1 MEREDIDKNEPHII
15 AGTYQILQQI
25 GSGGG
30 GIVYLGRHLR
40 LDKMI
45 VLKADRRTQKIAK
58 DELRREADILKNLNQ
73 TYIPQVYD
81 FVEEN
86 GIVYTVEDFIS
97 GESLDKLLKR
107 KEKIPQSTIIEWACE
122 MLEALVYLHSQPPFG
137 ILHGDIKPANIMLRP
152 NGTIC
157 LIDYNIALFLGAD
170 GAVQLGSS
178 AGYASPEHYGIDY
191 RTSSKTQLSRQ
202 TQVLTQVKSSAQT
215 QISGQNAQTVY
226 EDRAKTIYTPGPDE
240 QNHLQQKSSSRLGVR
255 VDVRSDIYSLGATL
269 YHLLTGRRPAKNAKE
284 VEPIGRGQISDAVAV
299 IIEKAMQPNPD
310 ERYQTAAEMLYDFEH
325 LYEHDKRTIKR
336 RKRARIATAVWAC
349 LAATGG
355 MTVYTGLRQM
365 ERRQNMYALA
375 GDSQE
380 ALQKGDV
387 QSAIELALLALPQS
401 NSIFEAPATAK
412 AQKALTDALGVYE
425 LSDGFFAS
433 RQIELPGEV
442 FTMCMSPDGTRVA
455 VLYAY
460 EMAVYD
466 LESGI
471 QLAARPAEESAL
483 SEVEFLDN
491 NTVVFAGA
499 SGVEVFSL
507 QDNKVLWTGEKATAV
522 TISEDKRTVAAVYK
536 DSKECYVYDAR
547 TGDLRSTVDFDGR
560 GQSTAYNPIFAN
572 PNDNVFELNADGS
585 WLAVSFDDGSLEVF
599 RLENVDDS
607 VILSDASDFVRFE
620 GGFYKQYFVFSA
632 QDKKQSLCAIID
644 LKELQET
651 GEFTL
656 QSHIG
661 VECDDTGIYISN
673 GNLLV
678 KMDPETGEQT
688 SVAATLTDIISYMR
702 SDKFTAAASDDNA
715 YRVFTPDALEMQVF
729 SSESDPDFIGISD
742 QYLCVGSRSST
753 TLQVMKFQEHDQAR
767 LASYNAK
774 YDHSEARVSSDN
786 KSVMLFNY
794 KGFLISDFSGEK
806 ICEVS
811 LEDSDKIYD
820 QQYLR
825 QADGKDNDDGK
836 DGNYLEVTYYDGTV
850 NGYSAKNGSLAYT
863 KKIDPPNDSLYEEF
877 YTDEYRIASKLNG
890 APEVY
895 SLKTGKKL
903 FDLITE
909 DYLTY
914 VTQVGDY
921 IVTEY
926 LTAGGERYGLLLN
939 EDCETL
945 ARLPTLCDIEYQ
957 PGTQNGEQN
966 EKQSEVQS
974 EVHFIFD
981 DGLGNLRQSRLYSLD
996 ELVDMA
1002 KAWEETNA
1010 DINTGSMSGSGIR
1023 DTGNQESQSDVLAIS
1038 RQETKEGD
1046 LQ

>member
-1 MEREDIDKNEPHII
+1 MNMEREDIDEKTPHII
-15 AGTYQILQQI
+15 ADSYQILQQI

-58 DELRREADILKNLNQ
+58 DELRREADILKNLSQ

-81 FVEEN
+81 FVEED
-86 GIVYTVEDFIS
+86 GIVYTVEDFIP

-107 KEKIPQSTIIEWACE
+107 KEKIPQATIIEWACE

-202 TQVLTQVKSSAQT
+202 TQVLTQVQSSAQT
-215 QISGQNAQTVY
+215 QLSGQNAQTIY
-226 EDRAKTIYTPGPDE
+226 DDRAKTIYTPGPDE
-240 QNHLQQKSSSRLGVR
+240 QSYLLQKNKGVR

-284 VEPIGRGQISDAVAV
+284 VEAIGRGQISDAVAA
-299 IIEKAMQPNPD
+299 IIEKAMRPNPD
-310 ERYQTAAEMLYDFEH
+310 ERYQTASDMLSDFEH
-325 LYEHDKRTIKR
+325 LYEHDRRTIKR

-349 LAATGG
+349 LAAVGG

-387 QSAIELALLALPQS
+387 QSAINLALLALPQS

-433 RQIELPGEV
+433 RQIELPAEV
-442 FTMCMSPDGTRVA
+442 FAMCMSPNGTRVA

-466 LESGI
+466 LESGKKLI
-471 QLAARPAEESAL
+471 VRPAERSAL
-483 SEVEFLDN
+483 SEVEFLDDD
-491 NTVVFAGA
+491 TVIFAGA
-499 SGVEVFSL
+499 SGIEAFSL
-507 QDNKVLWTGEKATAV
+507 KDNIVLWTGEKATAITV
-522 TISEDKRTVAAVYK
+522 SEDRSKVAAVYK
-536 DSKECYVYDAR
+536 DSKECFVYDAK
-547 TGDLRSTVDFDGR
+547 TGNRLSTIDFDGR

-572 PNDNVFELNADGS
+572 PNDNVFELNEDGS
-585 WLAVSFDDGSLEVF
+585 WLAVSFADGSLEVF
-599 RLENVDDS
+599 NLNDVDDS

-644 LKELQET
+644 LKELQKT

-661 VECDDTGIYISN
+661 VECDNTGIYISN

-678 KMDPETGEQT
+678 KMDPETGKQK

-702 SDKFTAAASDDNA
+702 SDNFIVAASDDKA

-729 SSESDPDFIGISD
+729 SSESDPDFVGISD
-742 QYLCVGSRSST
+742 KYLCVGSRSAT
-753 TLQVMKFQEHDQAR
+753 MLQVMKLKEHDQAQI
-767 LASYNAK
+767 ASYNAK
-774 YDHSEARVSSDN
+774 YSHSEARVNSDDET
-786 KSVMLFNY
+786 VMLFNY
-794 KGFLISDFSGEK
+794 KGFLISNFSGEE
-806 ICEVS
+806 ICDAS
-811 LEDSDKIYD
+811 LDNSDKIYD

-825 QADGKDNDDGK
+825 QT

-850 NGYSAKNGSLAYT
+850 NGYSAEDGTLAYT
-863 KKIDPPNDSLYEEF
+863 KEIEPPDDSLYEEF
-877 YTDEYRIASKLNG
+877 YTDEYRITSKLNG

-895 SLKTGKKL
+895 SLKTGEKL

-914 VTQVGDY
+914 VTQVGEY

-939 EDCETL
+939 TNCETL

-957 PGTQNGEQN
+957 TDEQN
-966 EKQSEVQS
+966 EGQS

-1002 KAWEETNA
+1002 KTWEGTNA
-1010 DINTGSMSGSGIR
+1010 DISSISNVST
-1023 DTGNQESQSDVLAIS
+1023 QEEPEVSL
-1038 RQETKEGD
+1038 QETKEGD